1 MISLTLHNLTS
12 NYANASFFV
21 KFFIKIIIFL
31 LITKNVI
38 CTQNKNKRYLTNVQL
53 SKINSIFSH
62 PGTTNEMKNEIKDKI
77 FEIYEKTAFKKSI
90 LFKQNYKSDL
100 KHVDVN
106 ELYLY
111 SLSGLW
117 YAIQNYNPSLYN
129 KKYNIHNYIIENID
143 DSLYNG
149 YIKLLTIEGIFFQ

>member
-1 MISLTLHNLTS
+1 MEL
-12 NYANASFFV
+12 
-21 KFFIKIIIFL
+21 FIKIIIFL
-31 LITKNVI
+31 FLFLFITENVI
-38 CTQNKNKRYLTNVQL
+38 CTKNKNKPYLTNVQL

-62 PGTTNEMKNEIKDKI
+62 PGTTNEMKNEIRDKI

-100 KHVDVN
+100 KHVYVN

-117 YAIQNYNPSLYN
+117 YAIQNYNPSLHN
-129 KKYNIHNYIIENID
+129 KKNNIHNYIIENID